1 MISAADKRR
10 YKAIASWLS
19 IVGLLV
25 INAGLLVM
33 LIRGR
38 APAPGP
44 GPNPPPIVDVRP
56 EVVAAANAAIKRR
69 AAILSEGYEQL
80 AKRSSEYAT
89 AQQAAEV
96 ADSVVA
102 AADKESQAEIS
113 KVTAGLPDG
122 DLDFKGREE
131 IARFFRSLSVG
142 FGEAA
147 K

>member
-1 MISAADKRR
+1 MVTAAEKRR
-10 YKAIASWLS
+10 YLMTAGAVL
-19 IVGLLV
+19 IVGLLL
-25 INAGLLVM
+25 INAGLFVM
-33 LIRGR
+33 LIRAKG
-38 APAPGP
+38 ATPGP
-44 GPNPPPIVDVRP
+44 GPQPPPVVDVRP
-56 EVVAAANAAIKRR
+56 EVVSAAKAAIKRR

-102 AADKESQAEIS
+102 AADKESQAEIA
-113 KVTAGLPDG
+113 KVAAGLPDG